1 MHSNEDPTQPKIKI
15 NKKEEESFMIP
26 WCESQT
32 PIKGDVSKLKALNE
46 KPYITELS
54 YLSTDY
60 SKVSSGFIH

>member
-1 MHSNEDPTQPKIKI
+1 
-15 NKKEEESFMIP
+15 MIP